1 MKHYSP
7 ELWDVLAYAGVW
19 NASPEVAPVETFEIP
34 TSNKVFLLG
43 VPSSEGNE
51 GANLDLRLM
60 NFVPSTL
67 NGPILFTGLQ
77 SIFFN
82 NYLEHTIRWRSRR

>member
-43 VPSSEGNE
+43 YHHQKVTKE
-51 GANLDLRLM
+51 L
-60 NFVPSTL
+60 
-67 NGPILFTGLQ
+67 I
-77 SIFFN
+77 
-82 NYLEHTIRWRSRR
+82 